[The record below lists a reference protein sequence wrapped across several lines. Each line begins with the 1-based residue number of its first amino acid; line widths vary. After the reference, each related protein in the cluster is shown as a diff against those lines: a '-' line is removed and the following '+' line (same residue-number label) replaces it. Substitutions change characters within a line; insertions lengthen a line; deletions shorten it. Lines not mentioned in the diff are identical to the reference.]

1 MRLTV
6 RARWKPFH
14 SWNDFNINGIQ
25 PTQFQ
30 PKLFSIFGRFFIRY
44 PFSSVALCDDIDIK
58 RCEILLRIFWS
69 MWKFCPMMSTFSK
82 FLNNFWTPDRMHL
95 NAFLGIADNI
105 GWKWYNHNVEY
116 SRINAICS
124 TFSSVQTRKDFTFI
138 FSIRFK
144 GEWTYC
150 HTPHIPYDM
159 GHIIWSISY
168 LYGHH
173 NIWSIILM
181 RVNRAWQKSI

>member
-1 MRLTV
+1 MNLKNTLFNFCV
-6 RARWKPFH
+6 GVWVGGHPRAK
-14 SWNDFNINGIQ
+14 
-25 PTQFQ
+25 
-30 PKLFSIFGRFFIRY
+30 
-44 PFSSVALCDDIDIK
+44 ID
-58 RCEILLRIFWS
+58 IFWS
-69 MWKFCPMMSTFSK
+69 KSHDSGAQWVKPTNENPAKNWKLRGLKLRGFVDPAK
-82 FLNNFWTPDRMHL
+82 FWTSDRMHL

-150 HTPHIPYDM
+150 HTPHIPYHM
-159 GHIIWSISY
+159 VNIIF
-168 LYGHH
+168 
-173 NIWSIILM
+173 IWTS
-181 RVNRAWQKSI
+181 